1 MRRGDMIEVVG
12 FDADDTLWQCQD
24 GFDEAERLFVD
35 TVSPYASPGV
45 DLEDALRATE
55 LGNLAISGYGVKAFG
70 LSMIE
75 AAVTSSAGTVPLETL
90 AFSLI
95 TFTTCCESP

>member
-24 GFDEAERLFVD
+24 AFDEAERLFVD

-75 AAVTSSAGTVPLETL
+75 AAVTSSSGTRL
-90 AFSLI
+90 ATHTALLVSG
-95 TFTTCCESP
+95 